1 MSHIVGLNTWGE
13 CQLFDYMDYLEANGW
28 FFITRS
34 CSLVGW
40 SSGKLLLCWLKYQ
53 ASTVLNLKLIHFD
66 LIALPLKC
74 QWATYAKHIFRK
86 DGGSS
91 PEIQSQSW
99 GMRNEKEKK
108 KCRLYLQGTSHL
120 GSYFGLPFLAYIK
133 SNLQLSQSF
142 AKQIMIM
149 LSQG

>member
-108 KCRLYLQGTSHL
+108 NAGYICKGRVTWVHISVCHSLLISNQTCNCHKVLQNKL
-120 GSYFGLPFLAYIK
+120 W
-133 SNLQLSQSF
+133 
-142 AKQIMIM
+142 
-149 LSQG
+149 